1 MRHFKPKKKKKQK
14 PTFLFLSFLIF
25 GFFRVRL
32 RDSGWPP
39 MVFLGRALP
48 GEKSS
53 SQHCGRHGKK
63 GTPKKCESRLER
75 EEEEEKEKETG

>member
-1 MRHFKPKKKKKQK
+1 
-14 PTFLFLSFLIF
+14 
-25 GFFRVRL
+25 
-32 RDSGWPP
+32 

-63 GTPKKCESRLER
+63 SDSKEMRVSRVVER
-75 EEEEEKEKETG
+75 EEEEEEKEKETG